1 MEIHAMNRATLLSQ
15 TTISEANLMAY
26 LPWFAWIAIVAIL
39 SSTVTNIIN
48 AMIKHRE
55 RLAMIQMGMHPD
67 YPPDGR
73 VVDQKPE
80 AVGLGEL

>member
-1 MEIHAMNRATLLSQ
+1 MNPDLPIAQAIVVEGNMMSV
-15 TTISEANLMAY
+15 

-39 SSTVTNIIN
+39 SGTVSNIIT

-67 YPPDGR
+67 YPPEGR
-73 VVDQKPE
+73 TVCDQKPE